1 MSEQEDDLELAAL
14 QRQLDDA
21 FETTRPRVGFEDEL
35 WTRMQARRP
44 AVTRLRDAWLRLV
57 QGIRAVPKVPTAA
70 VAALLVVIIGAGVV
84 TMSGVGRGGGS
95 TGTTL
100 SAAPSRQNAA
110 GAGTE
115 IGHAAFGK
123 LPAPALNTSPP
134 TKSVDG
140 NAAAPTTQPSAA
152 TPAGVYS
159 GPVMLTWTGK
169 LELTLGSAPV
179 YRYHEPS
186 TNTADQFAT
195 ALGAILQTRPSGYL
209 GSYETRDFSLR
220 VRGTV
225 QSPAREPTFILL
237 PITSLQPTVAAGGP
251 VDIAT
256 VFLAEHSL
264 FPTWPYTTEVG
275 EIHGGA
281 FAQGDQT
288 KVMFLR
294 QFAVKGYGNAYV
306 IDTAGDRTG
315 LEVDLKKDN
324 TPSAAVGPLP
334 MELETASYPII
345 SADEAI
351 RSALASSPVPA
362 AATNVPT
369 VALTDAALVYALV
382 VAGDHSFY
390 EPAILFSGKFTV
402 NGTTYTKRV
411 LVPAVDP
418 SQRSS

>member
-1 MSEQEDDLELAAL
+1 MSDREDDLELAAL

-21 FETTRPRVGFEDEL
+21 FATTRPRVGFEDEL

-44 AVTRLRDAWLRLV
+44 AGTRLRDAWLGLV
-57 QGIRAVPKVPTAA
+57 QGIRAVPAVPTAA

-84 TMSGVGRGGGS
+84 TMSGVGRIRSTASSAPAGS
-95 TGTTL
+95 QFASGAD
-100 SAAPSRQNAA
+100 SA
-110 GAGTE
+110 
-115 IGHAAFGK
+115 IGRGAFGK
-123 LPAPALNTSPP
+123 LPAPALNSGSPARLA
-134 TKSVDG
+134 DG
-140 NAAAPTTQPSAA
+140 NAAAPTTQPSATA
-152 TPAGVYS
+152 PAGTYI
-159 GPVMLTWTGK
+159 GPLTLTWTGK

-179 YRYHEPS
+179 FRYHEPS
-186 TNTADQFAT
+186 TNTADQFASS
-195 ALGAILQTRPSGYL
+195 LGAILQTRPSGYL
-209 GSYETRDFSLR
+209 GSYETRDFSVR

-225 QSPAREPTFILL
+225 QSPAHEPTFNLL

-306 IDTAGDRTG
+306 IDMQGDRVG
-315 LEVDLKKDN
+315 LEVDLKKVN
-324 TPSAAVGPLP
+324 TPAAAVGPLP
-334 MELETASYPII
+334 IELETASYPII

-362 AATNVPT
+362 AAANVPN

-390 EPAILFSGKFTV
+390 EPAILFSGKFTI

-418 SQRSS
+418 SQRTS